1 MSKFFINRPIVAMVI
16 AIFFIITGAVMVLRL
31 PVSQFPDIV
40 PPQIQ
45 TTAIYTGADAL
56 TVEQSVATPIEE
68 QVNGAKNMLYMQS
81 INGDDGTM
89 TLQVSFA
96 VGTDV
101 DLDQVQVQNRLSQ
114 ATSSLPNAVSNYGLT
129 TQQTVGIPLLV
140 FSITSP
146 HRTWDQTFLANYVA
160 INIEDELGRIPG
172 IGQVRVFGSS
182 NYAMR
187 VWVAPDTLAKL
198 QLTVADI
205 TKAISAQNVVNPAG
219 TIGGEPAPPGQQ
231 VTYSVRAQGRLM
243 NADEFGDII
252 LRANPDGS
260 LVRLKDVARISL
272 GSENYT
278 QQAYTNGLPS
288 SILGLYQNPG
298 SNALAAAN
306 RAKAKMA
313 ELAKHFP
320 PDMKLDL
327 TLDTTVA
334 VTEGAREIVI
344 TLLEAIALVTLVV
357 FIFLQSWRATLI
369 PLLTIPV
376 SLVGAFMFFPAVGFS
391 VNTLSLLGLVL
402 AVGLVVDDAIVVV
415 EAIEAKIEQGLSPH
429 DAAQE
434 AMDEVGGA
442 LVGIA
447 LVLSAVFIP
456 AGFLAGI
463 TGSLYRQFALTIA
476 FSVILSAFNALT
488 LSPALGALLLRPRST
503 TPSRGPLARFFS
515 GFNSAFAR
523 VQKGYVSISALL
535 IRRFVLALLILVGF
549 AVLAGGI
556 GKILPSSFLP
566 DEDQGYFLMNV
577 ELPEASSLQRT
588 NVVMRKIDDIL
599 KHEPGV
605 RFYNA
610 VSGYS
615 ILSQSSS
622 PRSGLYFCLL
632 APYDQRKSAALQAG
646 PVVASINRKLAGLPD
661 AQAFAFL
668 PPAIPGIGQ
677 ASGVDF
683 FIQDYSGNTVDYLWQ
698 NTQKFLAA
706 AHQRPEI
713 ARMNLTFTPA
723 APQMYAA
730 VDKDK
735 VFKLGVTIES
745 VYAALQTLL
754 GGYYVNQFN
763 RFGRVWK
770 VFIEAEPQYRARAK
784 DVGQF
789 YVTNNTGAKV
799 PLSTLVDMQRVF
811 GPEYTTRFNE
821 YRSIEIFAAP
831 APGYSTGDAMNA
843 VTQVANQVLPRDM
856 GTAWNGISYQQS
868 VAGGGAGVFGLSMLL
883 VFLILA
889 ALYESWT
896 LPFSVLLSVPVA
908 VCGAFFGL
916 WSRHFDNDVYAQIGL
931 IMLIGLSAKNAILIV
946 EFAQAELE
954 KGESIVDAALNGAR
968 LRLRPILMTS
978 FAFIFGLMPLWVALG
993 AGGVA
998 RRLIGTV
1005 TIVGMAF
1012 SSAFAIF
1019 LVPVLFVIVA
1029 RISRWWNQEPETEPA
1044 RIATAPAM
1052 PQLSNPEPL
1061 KSEKSAR

>member
-16 AIFFIITGAVMVLRL
+16 AIFFVITGAVMVFRL
-31 PVSQFPDIV
+31 PVAQFPEIV

-45 TTAIYTGADAL
+45 TTAVYTGADAL

-89 TLQVSFA
+89 TLQVNFA

-114 ATSSLPNAVSNYGLT
+114 ATSSLPSAVSNYGLT

-140 FSITSP
+140 FAITSP
-146 HRTWDQTFLANYVA
+146 NRTWDQEFLSNYVA
-160 INIEDELGRIPG
+160 INVEDELARIPG
-172 IGQVRVFGSS
+172 IGQVKVFGAS

-187 VWVAPDTLAKL
+187 IWVAPDTLAKL

-205 TKAISAQNVVNPAG
+205 VKAITAQNVVNPAG

-231 VTYSVRAQGRLM
+231 VTYAVRAQGRLM

-260 LVRLKDVARISL
+260 LVRVKDVARISL
-272 GSENYT
+272 GSENYSE
-278 QQAYTNGLPS
+278 QAFENGRPA
-288 SILGLYQNPG
+288 SILGLYQVPG
-298 SNALAAAN
+298 SNALEAAN

-313 ELAKHFP
+313 ELAERFP
-320 PDMKLDL
+320 RDMKLTL

-344 TLLEAIALVTLVV
+344 TLFEAIALVTLVV

-415 EAIEAKIEQGLSPH
+415 EAIEAKIEQGRAPRE
-429 DAAQE
+429 AALE

-488 LSPALGALLLRPRST
+488 LSPALGALLLKPRSAQ
-503 TPSRGPLARFFS
+503 PARGPLARFF
-515 GFNSAFAR
+515 GLFNRGFAR
-523 VQKGYVSISALL
+523 LQNGYVSVSGLL
-535 IRRFVLALLILVGF
+535 IRRALVGIAILVGF
-549 AVLAGGI
+549 TVLAGGI
-556 GKILPSSFLP
+556 GRVLPRSFLP
-566 DEDQGYFLMNV
+566 DEDQGYFIMNV

-588 NVVMRKIDDIL
+588 NAVMRKIDDIL
-599 KHEPGV
+599 KREPGV
-605 RFYNA
+605 LYYNA
-610 VSGYS
+610 ISGFS
-615 ILSQSSS
+615 ILSQTSSS
-622 PRSGLYFCLL
+622 RSGVYFCLL
-632 APYDQRKSAALQAG
+632 SPYGQRRSLALQAG
-646 PVVASINRKLAGLPD
+646 AIVASLNRKLAGLPD

-706 AHQRPEI
+706 AHKRPEI

-754 GGYYVNQFN
+754 GGFYVNQFN

-770 VFIEAEPQYRARAK
+770 VFVEAEPQYRARAK

-789 YVTNNTGAKV
+789 YVTNNAGTMV

-821 YRSIEIFAAP
+821 YRSIEIFAFP

-843 VTQVANQVLPRDM
+843 ITEVAHQVLPRVM
-856 GTAWNGISYQQS
+856 GTAWNGISYQQA
-868 VAGGGAGVFGLSMLL
+868 VAGGGAGVFGLSLLL

-889 ALYESWT
+889 ALYESWS

-916 WSRHFDNDVYAQIGL
+916 WARHFDNDIYAQIGL

-946 EFAQAELE
+946 EFARAELD
-954 KGESIVDAALNGAR
+954 KGESIVDAALKGAR

-978 FAFIFGLMPLWVALG
+978 FAFIFGLMPLWTALG

-1005 TIVGMAF
+1005 TIVGMVF

-1019 LVPVLFVIVA
+1019 LVPMLFVIV
-1029 RISRWWNQEPETEPA
+1029 E
-1044 RIATAPAM
+1044 RIARRGRGEKPPNPQTRLASGPNETAPGA
-1052 PQLSNPEPL
+1052 ER
-1061 KSEKSAR
+1061 AAGGG